1 MADEKEI
8 AFWILLLL
16 CSLIIIII
24 IIIIIILIDT
34 ETLYLFMG
42 LHVMFGYM

>member
-16 CSLIIIII
+16 CSLIIII